1 MKNLQQIALADLE
14 NDKLYLLALS
24 DVGYCVP
31 EVLTATGAEIKEFV
45 LAENEYLFEDDEDL
59 TIEEKLSIIE
69 EDVETE
75 VVPTAF
81 ILP

>member
-24 DVGYCVP
+24 DVEYCVP
-31 EVLTATGAEIKEFV
+31 ELKTATGAEIKEFV
-45 LAENEYLFEDDEDL
+45 LAENEYLFDDDEDL

-69 EDVETE
+69 ENVETE
-75 VVPTAF
+75 VVPSAWM
-81 ILP
+81 LP